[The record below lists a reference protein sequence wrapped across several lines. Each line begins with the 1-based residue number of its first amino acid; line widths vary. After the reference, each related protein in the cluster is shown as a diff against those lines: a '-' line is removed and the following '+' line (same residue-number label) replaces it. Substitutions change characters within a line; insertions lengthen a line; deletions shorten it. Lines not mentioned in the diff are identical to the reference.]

1 VDEKADAE
9 ISQLRAFALFLVD
22 TEKIIHVDIFIVVEG
37 GVLDLVY
44 CLIHQSGTLRRF
56 SHDVKVV
63 ILQAVEVRLLSG
75 IRIGNGTGNRIA
87 VEPVKKK
94 ANYLRRFFSQIL
106 GTLAIN
112 FKWEYLVE

>member
-22 TEKIIHVDIFIVVEG
+22 TEKIIHVDIFIVLEG
-37 GVLDLVY
+37 GVPDLIH
-44 CLIHQSGTLRRF
+44 CLIHQSGTLQRF
-56 SHDVKVV
+56 FHDVKVV
-63 ILQAVEVRLLSG
+63 ILQAVEVLSG

-94 ANYLRRFFSQIL
+94 ANHLRRFCWFSCT
-106 GTLAIN
+106 GFTSDT
-112 FKWEYLVE
+112 